1 MSLHDVWQLN
11 LEFLPQKSICI
22 EPVEENL
29 STDAG
34 LLIFRQWDQQ
44 QGFTEGF
51 TSQLDDPRREPEH
64 SLLEMV
70 RSRTF
75 GILAGYEDQND
86 HDVLRTDAVFKL
98 LADRLPEDDDLAS
111 QPTLSRFE
119 NAVTPKALL
128 RLEDWFLERFI
139 NSFEEPPREVTL
151 DVDVFDDPTHGKQQL
166 TFFHGYY
173 KQYQ

>member
-11 LEFLPQKSICI
+11 LDFLPQKSICI

-111 QPTLSRFE
+111 QPTRMRRPSKSMPNCQGSTGRHDSWVRVLVHCRETHFSS
-119 NAVTPKALL
+119 AAHC
-128 RLEDWFLERFI
+128 
-139 NSFEEPPREVTL
+139 PRKNRWTNTAE
-151 DVDVFDDPTHGKQQL
+151 
-166 TFFHGYY
+166 
-173 KQYQ
+173 

>member
-11 LEFLPQKSICI
+11 LDFLPQKSICI

-34 LLIFRQWDQQ
+34 LLILRQWDQQ

-70 RSRTF
+70 RSRTWRAMK
-75 GILAGYEDQND
+75 I
-86 HDVLRTDAVFKL
+86 RTIMMCCG
-98 LADRLPEDDDLAS
+98 
-111 QPTLSRFE
+111 PTRS
-119 NAVTPKALL
+119 
-128 RLEDWFLERFI
+128 
-139 NSFEEPPREVTL
+139 SS
-151 DVDVFDDPTHGKQQL
+151 
-166 TFFHGYY
+166 Y
-173 KQYQ
+173 